1 MKELELP
8 DTVPVMTLPETVF
21 FPQSLLPL
29 HIFEPRYRQM
39 LRDVL
44 SGNRLFAVAQLD
56 TRLSAS
62 QPDSH
67 EPPCRIASLGVVR
80 ACQKAEDETSNL
92 LLQGLCRIEV
102 VDIVRERPYRL
113 ISIRALSSSHGGNSS
128 QLEAARTEV
137 IRLIGLRQ
145 RLGGATPPGIAN
157 FLKTIEDADTFV
169 DLAAFNLCED
179 GRLKQTLL
187 ETLPTLRRLELYRAH
202 LKAEVEAIRLRRKL
216 QGKIPDDDI
225 SGN

>member
-1 MKELELP
+1 MPE
-8 DTVPVMTLPETVF
+8 TVPVMTLPETVF
-21 FPQSLLPL
+21 FPQALLPL

-44 SGNRLFAVAQLD
+44 AGNRLFAVAQLD
-56 TRLSAS
+56 PRLSS

-67 EPPCRIASLGVVR
+67 EPPCRIAALGIVR
-80 ACQKAEDETSNL
+80 ACQKAGDETSNL

-128 QLEAARTEV
+128 QLEAARTAV
-137 IRLIGLRQ
+137 IRLINLRQ
-145 RLGGATPPGIAN
+145 RLGGPTPPGLAN
-157 FLKTIEDADTFV
+157 FLRSIEDADTFV
-169 DLAAFNLCED
+169 DLAAFNLCSD

-187 ETLPTLRRLELYRAH
+187 ETLPTLRRLELYQAH
-202 LKAEVEAIRLRRKL
+202 LKSEVEAIRLRRKL
-216 QGKIPDDDI
+216 QGQVSDEGIA
-225 SGN
+225 GN